1 MVFGHG
7 MGQGWKCLSTGG
19 PLVCLAKEL
28 IHLLGV
34 WAAAPSRSSGWWV
47 SPFQEGDWKALK
59 HIREEQAGTR
69 KLNSSGI
76 AHADLDTWPVT
87 HAITMSGYHFLS
99 VKLHRQPIRW
109 LTNRVLKIPP
119 PAPWVATQIGG
130 VHVRHPGN
138 RHLSPWAPLCWGWN
152 NHAIKMTN
160 LIL

>member
-7 MGQGWKCLSTGG
+7 MGQGWKYLSTGG

-34 WAAAPSRSSGWWV
+34 WAAAPSRWSGWWV

-69 KLNSSGI
+69 MLNSSGI

-87 HAITMSGYHFLS
+87 HAITMSGYSFSVRQTTQAAHQMADQQSPKNTTTSAVGSYTDWGRSCLS
-99 VKLHRQPIRW
+99 SR
-109 LTNRVLKIPP
+109 
-119 PAPWVATQIGG
+119 
-130 VHVRHPGN
+130 
-138 RHLSPWAPLCWGWN
+138 
-152 NHAIKMTN
+152 
-160 LIL
+160 